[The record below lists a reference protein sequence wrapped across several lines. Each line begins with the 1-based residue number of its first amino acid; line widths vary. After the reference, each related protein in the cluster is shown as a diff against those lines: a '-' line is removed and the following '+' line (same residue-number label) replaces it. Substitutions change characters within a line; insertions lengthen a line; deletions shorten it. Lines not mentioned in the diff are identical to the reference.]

1 MIGRRSAIAAGGL
14 ALASGLAHAQA
25 ERSLPVVGFL
35 GFASE
40 ASDRA
45 SVVALRQGFAELGH
59 VEGRTIVIESRHA
72 EGHVDRVPALVAEM
86 AARPVGVFVVPGQA
100 AARLLHRITR
110 IPIVAIGL
118 PPTAS
123 DPDLFQSLSR
133 PGGTVTGFSNFAE
146 ELAGKRIELM
156 REVLPGLKAI
166 GVLHNVVDPVFRE
179 WGVETEAAIR
189 GQGLV
194 SVRLGLTS
202 VDPAEVVRLVR
213 SLRPAGAE
221 ALIVIRDFLTHSVR
235 DAIYGTAIEERIA
248 TVTEQRDF
256 AEAGAFMSYGA
267 DMRDLFRR
275 AAGYA
280 DRILKG
286 DRPGDLPIQLATKL
300 EFVVNQRT
308 ARAIGLVVPPSIL
321 LRADEVIE

>member
-1 MIGRRSAIAAGGL
+1 MILRRNVLAASLLGL
-14 ALASGLAHAQA
+14 APGLARAQA
-25 ERSLPVVGFL
+25 NRGIPIVGFL

-40 ASDRA
+40 ESDRA

-59 VEGRTIVIESRHA
+59 VEGRTIIIESRHA
-72 EGHVDRVPALVAEM
+72 EGYVERVPAIVAEM

-100 AARLLHRITR
+100 AARLLRRLTR
-110 IPIVAIGL
+110 IPIVANGL

-156 REVLPGLKAI
+156 REVLPELKSI
-166 GVLHNVVDPVFRE
+166 GILHNVVDPVFRE
-179 WGVETEAAIR
+179 WGVETEAAVR
-189 GQGLV
+189 AQGLV
-194 SVRLGLTS
+194 PIRLGLSS
-202 VDPAEVVRLVR
+202 VDRGEVVRLVR

-235 DAIYGTAIEERIA
+235 EAIYDTALEERIA

-267 DMRDLFRR
+267 DVRDLFRR

-300 EFVVNQRT
+300 ELVINQRT
-308 ARAIGLVVPPSIL
+308 ARAIGIVVPSSIL
-321 LRADEVIE
+321 ARADEVIE